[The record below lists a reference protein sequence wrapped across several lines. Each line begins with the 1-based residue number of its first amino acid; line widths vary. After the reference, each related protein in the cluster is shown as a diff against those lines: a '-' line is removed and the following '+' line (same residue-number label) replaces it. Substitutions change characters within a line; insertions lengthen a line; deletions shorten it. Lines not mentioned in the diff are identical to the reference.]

1 MPIINNIMIF
11 VHGFAHKKLKK
22 YIQTILVQRLL
33 MTQEMW
39 LYIHADLEPINLT
52 KCVKYLVIRMML
64 LALMISLALSNFDK
78 SGLME
83 MSLKLRK
90 KTRMIT

>member
-33 MTQEMW
+33 MTQEM
-39 LYIHADLEPINLT
+39 
-52 KCVKYLVIRMML
+52 
-64 LALMISLALSNFDK
+64 
-78 SGLME
+78 
-83 MSLKLRK
+83 
-90 KTRMIT
+90 

>member
-1 MPIINNIMIF
+1 
-11 VHGFAHKKLKK
+11 
-22 YIQTILVQRLL
+22 
-33 MTQEMW
+33 
-39 LYIHADLEPINLT
+39 
-52 KCVKYLVIRMML
+52 MML